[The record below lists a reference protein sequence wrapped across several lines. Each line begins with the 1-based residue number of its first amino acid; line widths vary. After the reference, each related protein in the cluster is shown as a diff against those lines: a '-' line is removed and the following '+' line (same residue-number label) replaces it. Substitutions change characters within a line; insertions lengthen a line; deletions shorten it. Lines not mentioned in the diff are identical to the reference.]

1 MISLLMTVACS
12 SSIALILK
20 HNSEKKGEPLL
31 LLAGNYLAAAIVSGF
46 LFFTEEKLNYSLF
59 SFVFGAVMGGL
70 FLFSFFAF
78 ANAVQ
83 AAGTALATV
92 SSRISVVVPVIF
104 SILFFNEVPTLFH
117 LTGIIFSIITIVLFY
132 FSLKTIKGKV
142 LSGKEYLFL
151 FIVLI
156 GIGLGDFG
164 MKVFQNLSSGNEE
177 PFYLFMI
184 FSFAFIFTTIFLK
197 INKIRFDKSTAKRGA
212 VLGIPNIFSSY
223 FLLGA
228 LAVLPGVIVYP
239 VVNIG
244 VILVTTF
251 AARLI
256 WKEDINRF
264 GKIALASGLIAI
276 FLLSL

>member
-1 MISLLMTVACS
+1 MISLLMTVICS

-31 LLAGNYLAAAIVSGF
+31 LLAGNYLAAAIVSGI
-46 LFFTEEKLNYSLF
+46 LLFTEETLHYSLF
-59 SFVFGAVMGGL
+59 SFIFGAAMGGL

-104 SILFFNEVPTLFH
+104 SVIFFNEIPTIFH
-117 LTGIIFSIITIVLFY
+117 ITGIIFSVVTIILFY
-132 FSLKTIKGKV
+132 FSLKTIKGRI
-142 LSGKEYLFL
+142 LSGKDYLYL
-151 FIVLI
+151 FIVLM
-156 GIGLGDFG
+156 GIGVGDFG

-177 PFYLFMI
+177 PFYLFTI
-184 FSFAFIFTTIFLK
+184 FSFAFIFTIIFIK
-197 INKIRFDKSTAKRGA
+197 IKKIKFQKATAIRGG

-228 LAVLPGVIVYP
+228 LAKLPGVIVYP
-239 VVNIG
+239 SVNIG
-244 VILVTTF
+244 VILITSF
-251 AARLI
+251 AAWLI
-256 WKEDINRF
+256 WKEDINSF
-264 GKIALASGLIAI
+264 GKIALVSGLTAI
-276 FLLSL
+276 LFLSL